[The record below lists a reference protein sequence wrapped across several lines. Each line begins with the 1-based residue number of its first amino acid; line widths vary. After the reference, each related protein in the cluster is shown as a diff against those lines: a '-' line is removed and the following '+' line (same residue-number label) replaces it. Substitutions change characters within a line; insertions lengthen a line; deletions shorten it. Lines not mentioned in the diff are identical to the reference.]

1 MASDST
7 ELNHLIPAMHALVRL
22 CDSQKIPFMVIGGMA
37 AALLG
42 RPRLTADV
50 DATLWIGLGE
60 LERLLQGARREGLAE
75 RISNALAFAKK
86 HRVLMLVHEL
96 SAVPVD
102 LGLGALPFE
111 DSAIRRA
118 RRILVAGIRVPVA
131 APEDLM
137 VMKAIAQRPRDITDM
152 ESLLDCHPKLD
163 LRFVR
168 RVVKEFA
175 ETLESPELT
184 AGLDRLIAQWRAS
197 RTRRKQLPKE

>member
-1 MASDST
+1 
-7 ELNHLIPAMHALVRL
+7 
-22 CDSQKIPFMVIGGMA
+22 MVIGGMA

-50 DATLWIGLGE
+50 DATLWTGLE
-60 LERLLQGARREGLAE
+60 ALETFLQSAHREGFME
-75 RISNALAFAKK
+75 RIPNALVFARK
-86 HRVLMLVHEL
+86 HRVLRLVHQP

-118 RRILVAGIRVPVA
+118 RRIRVAGISVPVA

-163 LRFVR
+163 LKFVR
-168 RVVKEFA
+168 RVVKDFA
-175 ETLESPELT
+175 ETLEAPELT
-184 AGLDRLIAQWRAS
+184 AGLPACDPSFLLRGRGFPTPLMPRVCARSIRGGS
-197 RTRRKQLPKE
+197 VMVPH